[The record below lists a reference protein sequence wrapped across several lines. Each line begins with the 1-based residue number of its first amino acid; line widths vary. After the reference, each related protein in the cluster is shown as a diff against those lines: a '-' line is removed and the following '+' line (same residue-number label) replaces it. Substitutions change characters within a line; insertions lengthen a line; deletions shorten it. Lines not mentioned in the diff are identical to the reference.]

1 MNHEPCLLIHC
12 DVLVRKMLPSM
23 RAEMVSRL
31 VNERGLSQSEASRRL
46 GVTRAAVSQY
56 VSRKRGGSEAQFSS
70 EISAVIDR
78 WAVAVDTGE
87 SDINLCDVCKCAY
100 KKFDRM

>member
-12 DVLVRKMLPSM
+12 DALVRKMLPSM

-31 VNERGLSQSEASRRL
+31 IHVRGLSQSEAARRL
-46 GVTRAAVSQY
+46 GVTRAAISQY
-56 VSRKRGGSEAQFSS
+56 VSRKRGSSEVQFSS

-78 WAVAVDTGE
+78 WAIAVDTGD
-87 SDINLCDVCKCAY
+87 SDINICDVCKCAK